1 MVPEVLAVG
10 IGNKTRL
17 QLIDDLEAARKEI
30 KSLHAQAR
38 KNEQIEKE
46 LTHSRHFYQTLFENS
61 GTATIVIEQDTTI
74 SMMNNDFTNFTGYA
88 RDEIIGHTWT
98 MYVAEDDIDRLLSFS
113 PRALRHRRSYCSTSV
128 RSCCRSTSPGR

>member
-1 MVPEVLAVG
+1 MG

-17 QLIDDLEAARKEI
+17 QLIDELEAARKEI
-30 KSLHAQAR
+30 KSLQAQAR

-74 SMMNNDFTNFTGYA
+74 SMMNNDFTNFTGYT
-88 RDEIIGHTWT
+88 REEIVGHTWT
-98 MYVAEDDIDRLLSFS
+98 MYVAEDDTDRLLSF
-113 PRALRHRRSYCSTSV
+113 HRMPARGAARQRPGITNSRSVTRTAIISIFS
-128 RSCCRSTSPGR
+128 